1 MRGVNSLEKKTYYI
15 VDAQVL
21 PEVFNKVVAAKE
33 LLENKTAKNISTAI
47 KMCGLSRSAF
57 YKYKDSVFVAKNNDP
72 EKVEIQ
78 AVLAD
83 KAGVLSAVSNTLF
96 ESGAN
101 IITVNQTEPK
111 NGLATISFVI
121 GIDMLKNP
129 LDNLVENIENLDGV
143 IFVNTL

>member
-1 MRGVNSLEKKTYYI
+1 MEKKTYYI
-15 VDAQVL
+15 VDSEVL
-21 PEVFNKVVAAKE
+21 PVVFNKVIEAKE
-33 LLENKTAKNISTAI
+33 LLENNTAKNISMAI

-57 YKYKDSVFVAKNNDP
+57 YKYKDSVFKAKNTDP
-72 EKVEIQ
+72 EKIEIQ

-121 GIDMLKNP
+121 GIDMLKKP
-129 LDNLVENIENLDGV
+129 LDSLVKNIEGLDGV